1 MTYLSIIEKLRILL
15 DMLLDFKFIL
25 IFVILL
31 LILTFLYAIRRI
43 SGKKYA
49 LMMLSTFIMLFAISI
64 ISNYKVLA
72 NTFDNFTTI
81 FFGNIYFPSIYV
93 YIGVLVICFITF
105 ITSILNTML
114 KKIYKIINS
123 IMFVF
128 NNILLI
134 IVLNII
140 AKNKIDIFSVSSL
153 YTNNNLV
160 AILEISMNL
169 FILWVLSLIIVYTT
183 NCICDRIMVKKRVVV
198 DSNVS
203 NTLEV
208 FNDINED
215 INVNNDIFNE
225 VDTQTMNDT
234 NLDNIN
240 SVNKEASITIDVT
253 PDTVVVRD
261 IKEEHGTTFED
272 ILNGNIEVVYYQ
284 NDNTCNDLEYGIV
297 NPQEIYEN
305 KYNYQIENKSKN
317 DTSFQDIVKNIEDNT
332 IEEQDKSFEKKKLVE
347 DRLII
352 NTVSLDD
359 LKKEDT
365 IEEVKNNKNIDT
377 IKEDIITNSDNDYT
391 IDDYKKISKMLKALK
406 IHASGSNISVDDAVT
421 ISLISNYSIDDCVKF
436 KEILESNLN

>member
-31 LILTFLYAIRRI
+31 LLLTFLYAIRRI
-43 SGKKYA
+43 NRKKYA
-49 LMMLSTFIMLFAISI
+49 LMMLSTFILLFAISI

-123 IMFVF
+123 IMFVC

-183 NCICDRIMVKKRVVV
+183 NCICDRIVVKKHVVV
-198 DSNVS
+198 DNNVS
-203 NTLEV
+203 STLEV

-215 INVNNDIFNE
+215 INVNNDSINVSKDEVVIDTVDLNE
-225 VDTQTMNDT
+225 
-234 NLDNIN
+234 N
-240 SVNKEASITIDVT
+240 SDVT
-253 PDTVVVRD
+253 PDTLVIED
-261 IKEEHGTTFED
+261 IKEDYGTTFED

-284 NDNTCNDLEYGIV
+284 NDNTCNDLEYSIV

-305 KYNYQIENKSKN
+305 KYNYQVENKSKN

-332 IEEQDKSFEKKKLVE
+332 IEEQDKSFEKKRLVE

-359 LKKEDT
+359 LNKDDT

>member
-31 LILTFLYAIRRI
+31 LILTFLYSIRRI
-43 SGKKYA
+43 NGKKYA
-49 LMMLSTFIMLFAISI
+49 LMMLSTFILLFAISI
-64 ISNYKVLA
+64 ISNYKILA

-123 IMFVF
+123 IMFVC

-183 NCICDRIMVKKRVVV
+183 NCICDRIVVKKHVVV
-198 DSNVS
+198 DNNVS
-203 NTLEV
+203 STLEV

-215 INVNNDIFNE
+215 INVNNDSINVSKDEVVIDTVDLNE
-225 VDTQTMNDT
+225 
-234 NLDNIN
+234 N
-240 SVNKEASITIDVT
+240 SDVT
-253 PDTVVVRD
+253 PDTLVIED
-261 IKEEHGTTFED
+261 IKEDYSTTFED

-284 NDNTCNDLEYGIV
+284 NDNTCNDLEYSIV

-305 KYNYQIENKSKN
+305 KYNYQVENKSKN

-332 IEEQDKSFEKKKLVE
+332 IKEQDKSFEKKRLVE

-359 LKKEDT
+359 LNKDDT

>member
-43 SGKKYA
+43 NRKKYA
-49 LMMLSTFIMLFAISI
+49 LMMISTFVLLFAISI

-123 IMFVF
+123 IMFVC

-183 NCICDRIMVKKRVVV
+183 NCICDRIVVKKHVVV
-198 DSNVS
+198 DNNVS
-203 NTLEV
+203 STLEV

-215 INVNNDIFNE
+215 INVNND
-225 VDTQTMNDT
+225 
-234 NLDNIN
+234 NIN
-240 SVNKEASITIDVT
+240 VSKDEVVIDTVDLNENSDVT
-253 PDTVVVRD
+253 PDTLVIED
-261 IKEEHGTTFED
+261 IKEDYGTTFED

-284 NDNTCNDLEYGIV
+284 NDNTCNDLEYSIV

-305 KYNYQIENKSKN
+305 KYNYQVENKSKN

-332 IEEQDKSFEKKKLVE
+332 IEEQDKSFEKKRLVE

-359 LKKEDT
+359 LNKDDT

>member
-31 LILTFLYAIRRI
+31 LILTFLYVIRRI
-43 SGKKYA
+43 NRKKYA
-49 LMMLSTFIMLFAISI
+49 LMMLSTFILLFAISI

-123 IMFVF
+123 IMFVC

-183 NCICDRIMVKKRVVV
+183 NCICDRIVVKKHVVV
-198 DSNVS
+198 DNNVS
-203 NTLEV
+203 STLEV

-215 INVNNDIFNE
+215 INVNNDSINVSKDEVVIDTVDLNE
-225 VDTQTMNDT
+225 
-234 NLDNIN
+234 N
-240 SVNKEASITIDVT
+240 SDVT
-253 PDTVVVRD
+253 PDTLVIED
-261 IKEEHGTTFED
+261 IKEDYSTTFED

-284 NDNTCNDLEYGIV
+284 NDNTCNDLEYSIV

-305 KYNYQIENKSKN
+305 KYNYQVENKSKN

-332 IEEQDKSFEKKKLVE
+332 IEEQDKSFEKKRLVE

-359 LKKEDT
+359 LNKDDT

>member
-43 SGKKYA
+43 NGKKYA
-49 LMMLSTFIMLFAISI
+49 LMMLSTFILLFAISI
-64 ISNYKVLA
+64 ISNYKILA

-123 IMFVF
+123 IMFVC

-183 NCICDRIMVKKRVVV
+183 NCICDRIVVKKHVVV
-198 DSNVS
+198 DNNVS
-203 NTLEV
+203 STLEV

-215 INVNNDIFNE
+215 INVNNDSINVSKDEVVIDTVDLNE
-225 VDTQTMNDT
+225 
-234 NLDNIN
+234 N
-240 SVNKEASITIDVT
+240 SDVT
-253 PDTVVVRD
+253 PDTLVIED
-261 IKEEHGTTFED
+261 IKEDYGTTFED

-284 NDNTCNDLEYGIV
+284 NDNTCNDLEYSIV

-305 KYNYQIENKSKN
+305 KYNYQVENKSKN

-332 IEEQDKSFEKKKLVE
+332 IEEQDKSFEKKRLVE

-359 LKKEDT
+359 LNKDDT

>member
-31 LILTFLYAIRRI
+31 LLLTFLYAIRRI
-43 SGKKYA
+43 NRKKYA
-49 LMMLSTFIMLFAISI
+49 LMMLSTFILLFAISI

-123 IMFVF
+123 IMFVC

-183 NCICDRIMVKKRVVV
+183 NCICDRIVVKKHVVV
-198 DSNVS
+198 DNNVS
-203 NTLEV
+203 STLEV

-215 INVNNDIFNE
+215 INVNNDSINVSKDEVVIDTVDLNE
-225 VDTQTMNDT
+225 
-234 NLDNIN
+234 N
-240 SVNKEASITIDVT
+240 SDVT
-253 PDTVVVRD
+253 PDTLVIED
-261 IKEEHGTTFED
+261 IKEDYGTTFED

-284 NDNTCNDLEYGIV
+284 NDNTCNDLEYSIV

-305 KYNYQIENKSKN
+305 KYNYQVENKSKN

-332 IEEQDKSFEKKKLVE
+332 IKEQDKSFEKKRLVE

-359 LKKEDT
+359 LNKDDT

>member
-31 LILTFLYAIRRI
+31 LLLTFLYAIRRI
-43 SGKKYA
+43 NRKKYA
-49 LMMLSTFIMLFAISI
+49 LMMLSTFILLFAISI

-123 IMFVF
+123 IMFVC

-183 NCICDRIMVKKRVVV
+183 NCICDRIVVKKHVVV
-198 DSNVS
+198 DNNVS
-203 NTLEV
+203 STLEV

-215 INVNNDIFNE
+215 INVNNDSINVSKDEVVIDTVDLNE
-225 VDTQTMNDT
+225 
-234 NLDNIN
+234 N
-240 SVNKEASITIDVT
+240 SDVT
-253 PDTVVVRD
+253 PDTLVIED
-261 IKEEHGTTFED
+261 IKEDYSTTFED

-284 NDNTCNDLEYGIV
+284 NDNTCNDLEYSIV

-305 KYNYQIENKSKN
+305 KYNYQVENKSKN

-332 IEEQDKSFEKKKLVE
+332 IKEQDKSFEKKRLVE

-359 LKKEDT
+359 LNKDDT

>member
-43 SGKKYA
+43 NRKKYA
-49 LMMLSTFIMLFAISI
+49 LMMISTFILLFAISI

-123 IMFVF
+123 IMFVC

-183 NCICDRIMVKKRVVV
+183 NCICDRIVVKKHVVV
-198 DSNVS
+198 DNNVS
-203 NTLEV
+203 STLEV

-215 INVNNDIFNE
+215 INVNNDSINVSKDEVVIDTVDLNE
-225 VDTQTMNDT
+225 
-234 NLDNIN
+234 N
-240 SVNKEASITIDVT
+240 SDVT
-253 PDTVVVRD
+253 PDTLVIED
-261 IKEEHGTTFED
+261 IKEDYGTTFED

-284 NDNTCNDLEYGIV
+284 NDNTCNDLEYSIV

-305 KYNYQIENKSKN
+305 KYNYQVENKSKN

-332 IEEQDKSFEKKKLVE
+332 IEEQDKSFEKKRLVE

-359 LKKEDT
+359 LNKDDT

-377 IKEDIITNSDNDYT
+377 IKEEIITNSDNDYT

>member
-43 SGKKYA
+43 NRKKYA
-49 LMMLSTFIMLFAISI
+49 LMMISTFILLFAISI

-114 KKIYKIINS
+114 KKTYKIINS
-123 IMFVF
+123 IMFVC

-183 NCICDRIMVKKRVVV
+183 NCICDRIVVKKHVVV
-198 DSNVS
+198 DNNVS
-203 NTLEV
+203 STLEV

-215 INVNNDIFNE
+215 INVNNDSINVSKDEVVIDTVDLNE
-225 VDTQTMNDT
+225 
-234 NLDNIN
+234 N
-240 SVNKEASITIDVT
+240 SDVT
-253 PDTVVVRD
+253 PDTLVIED
-261 IKEEHGTTFED
+261 IKEDYSTTFED

-284 NDNTCNDLEYGIV
+284 NDNTCNDLEYSIV

-305 KYNYQIENKSKN
+305 KYNYQVENKSKN

-332 IEEQDKSFEKKKLVE
+332 IKEQDKSFEKKRLVE

-359 LKKEDT
+359 LNKDDT

>member
-43 SGKKYA
+43 NRKKYA
-49 LMMLSTFIMLFAISI
+49 LMMLSTFILLFAISI
-64 ISNYKVLA
+64 ISNYKILA

-123 IMFVF
+123 IMFVC

-183 NCICDRIMVKKRVVV
+183 NCICDRIVVKKHVVV
-198 DSNVS
+198 DNNVS
-203 NTLEV
+203 STLEV

-215 INVNNDIFNE
+215 INVNNDSINVSKDEVVIDTVDLNE
-225 VDTQTMNDT
+225 
-234 NLDNIN
+234 N
-240 SVNKEASITIDVT
+240 SDVT
-253 PDTVVVRD
+253 PDTLVIED
-261 IKEEHGTTFED
+261 IKEDYSTTFED

-284 NDNTCNDLEYGIV
+284 NDNTCNDLEYSIV

-305 KYNYQIENKSKN
+305 KYNYQVENKSKN

-332 IEEQDKSFEKKKLVE
+332 IKEQDKSFEKKRLVE

-359 LKKEDT
+359 LNKDDT

>member
-31 LILTFLYAIRRI
+31 LILTFLYTIRRI
-43 SGKKYA
+43 NRKKYA
-49 LMMLSTFIMLFAISI
+49 LMMISTFILLFAISI

-123 IMFVF
+123 IMFVC

-183 NCICDRIMVKKRVVV
+183 NCICDRIVVKKHVVV
-198 DSNVS
+198 DNNVS
-203 NTLEV
+203 STLEV

-215 INVNNDIFNE
+215 INVNNDSINVSKDEVVIDTVDLNE
-225 VDTQTMNDT
+225 
-234 NLDNIN
+234 N
-240 SVNKEASITIDVT
+240 SDVT
-253 PDTVVVRD
+253 PDTLVIED
-261 IKEEHGTTFED
+261 IKEDYSTTFED

-284 NDNTCNDLEYGIV
+284 NDNTCNDLEYSIV

-305 KYNYQIENKSKN
+305 KYNYQVENKSKN

-332 IEEQDKSFEKKKLVE
+332 IEEQDKSFEKKRLVE

-359 LKKEDT
+359 LNKDDT

>member
-43 SGKKYA
+43 NRKKYA
-49 LMMLSTFIMLFAISI
+49 LMMISTFILLFAISI

-123 IMFVF
+123 IMFVC

-183 NCICDRIMVKKRVVV
+183 NCICDRIVVKKHVVV
-198 DSNVS
+198 DNNVS
-203 NTLEV
+203 STLEV

-215 INVNNDIFNE
+215 INVNNDSINVSKDEVVIDTVDLNE
-225 VDTQTMNDT
+225 
-234 NLDNIN
+234 N
-240 SVNKEASITIDVT
+240 SDVT
-253 PDTVVVRD
+253 PDTLVIED
-261 IKEEHGTTFED
+261 IKEDYSTTFED

-284 NDNTCNDLEYGIV
+284 NDNTCNDLEYSIV

-305 KYNYQIENKSKN
+305 KYNYQVENKSKN

-332 IEEQDKSFEKKKLVE
+332 IKEQDKSFENKRLVE

-359 LKKEDT
+359 LNKDDT

-377 IKEDIITNSDNDYT
+377 IKEEIITNSDNDYT

>member
-43 SGKKYA
+43 NRKKYA
-49 LMMLSTFIMLFAISI
+49 LMMISTFILLFAISI

-123 IMFVF
+123 IMFVC

-183 NCICDRIMVKKRVVV
+183 NCICDRIVVKKHVVV
-198 DSNVS
+198 DNNVS
-203 NTLEV
+203 STLEV

-215 INVNNDIFNE
+215 INVNNDSINVSKDEVVIDTVDLNE
-225 VDTQTMNDT
+225 
-234 NLDNIN
+234 N
-240 SVNKEASITIDVT
+240 SDVT
-253 PDTVVVRD
+253 PDTLVIED
-261 IKEEHGTTFED
+261 IKEDYGTTFED

-284 NDNTCNDLEYGIV
+284 NDNTCNDLEYSIV

-305 KYNYQIENKSKN
+305 KYNYQVENKSKN

-332 IEEQDKSFEKKKLVE
+332 IKEQDKSFENKRLVE

-359 LKKEDT
+359 LNKDDT

>member
-43 SGKKYA
+43 NRKKYA
-49 LMMLSTFIMLFAISI
+49 LMMLSTFILLFAISI

-123 IMFVF
+123 IMFVC

-183 NCICDRIMVKKRVVV
+183 NCICDRIVVKKHVVV
-198 DSNVS
+198 DNNVS
-203 NTLEV
+203 STLEV

-215 INVNNDIFNE
+215 INVNNDSINVSKDEVVIDTVDLNE
-225 VDTQTMNDT
+225 
-234 NLDNIN
+234 N
-240 SVNKEASITIDVT
+240 SDVT
-253 PDTVVVRD
+253 PDTLVIED
-261 IKEEHGTTFED
+261 IKEDYGTTFED

-284 NDNTCNDLEYGIV
+284 NDNTCNDLEYSIV

-305 KYNYQIENKSKN
+305 KYNYQVENKSKN

-332 IEEQDKSFEKKKLVE
+332 IEEQDKSFEKKRLVE

-359 LKKEDT
+359 LNKDDT

>member
-31 LILTFLYAIRRI
+31 LILTFLYAIRII

-123 IMFVF
+123 IMFVC

-198 DSNVS
+198 DNNVS

-253 PDTVVVRD
+253 PDTLVVRD

-284 NDNTCNDLEYGIV
+284 NDNTCNDLEYSIV

-305 KYNYQIENKSKN
+305 KYQIENKSKN

-359 LKKEDT
+359 LNKEDT
-365 IEEVKNNKNIDT
+365 IEEVKNNKNFDT

>member
-43 SGKKYA
+43 NGKKYA
-49 LMMLSTFIMLFAISI
+49 LMMLSTFILLFAISI

-123 IMFVF
+123 IMFVC

-183 NCICDRIMVKKRVVV
+183 NCICDRIVIKKHVVV
-198 DSNVS
+198 DNNVS
-203 NTLEV
+203 STLEV

-215 INVNNDIFNE
+215 INVNNDSINVSKDEVVIDTVDLNE
-225 VDTQTMNDT
+225 
-234 NLDNIN
+234 N
-240 SVNKEASITIDVT
+240 SDVT
-253 PDTVVVRD
+253 PDTLVIED
-261 IKEEHGTTFED
+261 IKEDYGTTFED

-284 NDNTCNDLEYGIV
+284 NDNTCNDLEYSIV

-332 IEEQDKSFEKKKLVE
+332 IEEQDKSFEKKRLVE

-359 LKKEDT
+359 LNKDDT

>member
-31 LILTFLYAIRRI
+31 LLLTFLYAIRRI
-43 SGKKYA
+43 NRKKYA
-49 LMMLSTFIMLFAISI
+49 LMMLSTFILLFAISI

-123 IMFVF
+123 IMFVC

-183 NCICDRIMVKKRVVV
+183 NCICDRIVVKKHVVV
-198 DSNVS
+198 DNNVS
-203 NTLEV
+203 STLEV

-215 INVNNDIFNE
+215 INVNNDSINVSKDEVVIDTVDLNE
-225 VDTQTMNDT
+225 
-234 NLDNIN
+234 N
-240 SVNKEASITIDVT
+240 SDVT
-253 PDTVVVRD
+253 PDTLVIED
-261 IKEEHGTTFED
+261 IKEDYSTTFED

-284 NDNTCNDLEYGIV
+284 NDNTCNDLEYSIV

-305 KYNYQIENKSKN
+305 KYNYQVENKSKN

-332 IEEQDKSFEKKKLVE
+332 IKEQDKSFENKRLVE

-359 LKKEDT
+359 LNKDDT

>member
-43 SGKKYA
+43 NRKKYA
-49 LMMLSTFIMLFAISI
+49 LMMISTFVLLFAISI

-123 IMFVF
+123 IMFVC

-183 NCICDRIMVKKRVVV
+183 NCICDRIVVKKHVVV
-198 DSNVS
+198 DNNVS
-203 NTLEV
+203 STLEV

-215 INVNNDIFNE
+215 INVNNDSINVSKDEVVIDTVDLNE
-225 VDTQTMNDT
+225 
-234 NLDNIN
+234 N
-240 SVNKEASITIDVT
+240 SDVT
-253 PDTVVVRD
+253 PDTLVIED
-261 IKEEHGTTFED
+261 IKEDYGTTFED

-284 NDNTCNDLEYGIV
+284 NDNTCNDLEYSIV

-305 KYNYQIENKSKN
+305 KYNYQVENKSKN

-332 IEEQDKSFEKKKLVE
+332 IEEQDKSFEKKRLVE

-359 LKKEDT
+359 LNKDDT

>member
-31 LILTFLYAIRRI
+31 LILTFLYVIRRI
-43 SGKKYA
+43 NGKKYA
-49 LMMLSTFIMLFAISI
+49 LMMLSTFILLFAISI

-123 IMFVF
+123 IMFVC

-183 NCICDRIMVKKRVVV
+183 NCICDRIVVKKHVVV
-198 DSNVS
+198 DNNVS
-203 NTLEV
+203 STLEV

-215 INVNNDIFNE
+215 INVNNDSINVSKDEVVIDTVDLNE
-225 VDTQTMNDT
+225 
-234 NLDNIN
+234 N
-240 SVNKEASITIDVT
+240 SDVT
-253 PDTVVVRD
+253 PDTLVIED
-261 IKEEHGTTFED
+261 IKEDYGTTFED

-284 NDNTCNDLEYGIV
+284 NDNTCNDLEYSIV

-305 KYNYQIENKSKN
+305 KYNYQVENKSKN

-332 IEEQDKSFEKKKLVE
+332 IEEQDKSFEKKRLVE

-359 LKKEDT
+359 LNKDDT

>member
-43 SGKKYA
+43 NGKKYA
-49 LMMLSTFIMLFAISI
+49 LMMISTFILLFAISI

-123 IMFVF
+123 IMFVC

-183 NCICDRIMVKKRVVV
+183 NCICDRIVVKKHVVV
-198 DSNVS
+198 DNNVS
-203 NTLEV
+203 STLEV

-215 INVNNDIFNE
+215 INVNNDSINVSKDEVVIDTVDLNE
-225 VDTQTMNDT
+225 
-234 NLDNIN
+234 N
-240 SVNKEASITIDVT
+240 SDVT
-253 PDTVVVRD
+253 PDTLVIED
-261 IKEEHGTTFED
+261 IKEDYSTTFED

-284 NDNTCNDLEYGIV
+284 NDNTCNDLEYSIV

-305 KYNYQIENKSKN
+305 KYNYQVENKSKN

-332 IEEQDKSFEKKKLVE
+332 IKEQDKSFENKRLVE

-359 LKKEDT
+359 LNKDDT

>member
-123 IMFVF
+123 IMFVC

-240 SVNKEASITIDVT
+240 SINKEASITIDVT
-253 PDTVVVRD
+253 PDTLVVRD

-284 NDNTCNDLEYGIV
+284 NDNTCNDLEYSIV

-332 IEEQDKSFEKKKLVE
+332 IKEQDKSFEKKKLVE

-359 LKKEDT
+359 LNKED
-365 IEEVKNNKNIDT
+365 NIVELIKDNEDN
-377 IKEDIITNSDNDYT
+377 IKEDIISHSDNEYT

-406 IHASGSNISVDDAVT
+406 IHASDSNISVDDAVT

>member
-31 LILTFLYAIRRI
+31 LLLTFLYAIRRI
-43 SGKKYA
+43 NRKKYA
-49 LMMLSTFIMLFAISI
+49 LMMLSTFILLFAISI

-123 IMFVF
+123 IMFVC

-169 FILWVLSLIIVYTT
+169 FILLFILLIVY
-183 NCICDRIMVKKRVVV
+183 
-198 DSNVS
+198 
-203 NTLEV
+203 
-208 FNDINED
+208 
-215 INVNNDIFNE
+215 
-225 VDTQTMNDT
+225 
-234 NLDNIN
+234 
-240 SVNKEASITIDVT
+240 A
-253 PDTVVVRD
+253 
-261 IKEEHGTTFED
+261 
-272 ILNGNIEVVYYQ
+272 IE
-284 NDNTCNDLEYGIV
+284 
-297 NPQEIYEN
+297 
-305 KYNYQIENKSKN
+305 
-317 DTSFQDIVKNIEDNT
+317 
-332 IEEQDKSFEKKKLVE
+332 
-347 DRLII
+347 
-352 NTVSLDD
+352 
-359 LKKEDT
+359 
-365 IEEVKNNKNIDT
+365 
-377 IKEDIITNSDNDYT
+377 
-391 IDDYKKISKMLKALK
+391 
-406 IHASGSNISVDDAVT
+406 
-421 ISLISNYSIDDCVKF
+421 
-436 KEILESNLN
+436 

>member
-31 LILTFLYAIRRI
+31 LILTFLYVIRRI
-43 SGKKYA
+43 NRKKYA
-49 LMMLSTFIMLFAISI
+49 LMMISTFILLFAISI

-123 IMFVF
+123 IMFVC

-183 NCICDRIMVKKRVVV
+183 NCICDRIVVKKHVVV
-198 DSNVS
+198 DNNVS
-203 NTLEV
+203 STLEV

-215 INVNNDIFNE
+215 INVNNDSINVSKDEVVIDTVDLNE
-225 VDTQTMNDT
+225 
-234 NLDNIN
+234 N
-240 SVNKEASITIDVT
+240 SDVT
-253 PDTVVVRD
+253 PDTLVIED
-261 IKEEHGTTFED
+261 IKEDYSTTFED

-284 NDNTCNDLEYGIV
+284 NDNTCNDLEYSIV

-305 KYNYQIENKSKN
+305 KYNYQVENKSKN

-332 IEEQDKSFEKKKLVE
+332 IEEQDKSFEKKRLVE

-359 LKKEDT
+359 LNKDDT

>member
-43 SGKKYA
+43 NGKKYA
-49 LMMLSTFIMLFAISI
+49 LMMLSTFILLFAISI

-123 IMFVF
+123 IMFVC

-183 NCICDRIMVKKRVVV
+183 NCICDRIVVKKHVVV
-198 DSNVS
+198 DNNVS
-203 NTLEV
+203 STLEV

-215 INVNNDIFNE
+215 INVNNDSINVSKDEVVIDTVDLNE
-225 VDTQTMNDT
+225 
-234 NLDNIN
+234 N
-240 SVNKEASITIDVT
+240 SDVT
-253 PDTVVVRD
+253 PDTLVIED
-261 IKEEHGTTFED
+261 IKEDYSTTFED

-284 NDNTCNDLEYGIV
+284 NDNTCNDLEYSIV

-305 KYNYQIENKSKN
+305 KYNYQVENKSKN

-332 IEEQDKSFEKKKLVE
+332 IEEQDKSFEKKRLVE

-359 LKKEDT
+359 LNKYDT

>member
-43 SGKKYA
+43 NRKKYA
-49 LMMLSTFIMLFAISI
+49 LMMISTFILLFAISI

-123 IMFVF
+123 IMFVC

-183 NCICDRIMVKKRVVV
+183 NCICDRIVVKKHVVV
-198 DSNVS
+198 DNNVS
-203 NTLEV
+203 STLEV

-215 INVNNDIFNE
+215 INVNNDSINVSKDEVVIDTVDLNE
-225 VDTQTMNDT
+225 
-234 NLDNIN
+234 N
-240 SVNKEASITIDVT
+240 SDVT
-253 PDTVVVRD
+253 PDTLVIED
-261 IKEEHGTTFED
+261 IKEDYGTTFED

-284 NDNTCNDLEYGIV
+284 NDNTCNNLEYSIV

-305 KYNYQIENKSKN
+305 KYNYQVENKSKN

-332 IEEQDKSFEKKKLVE
+332 IKEQDKSFENKRLVE

-359 LKKEDT
+359 LNKDDT

>member
-43 SGKKYA
+43 NRKKYA
-49 LMMLSTFIMLFAISI
+49 LMMISTFILLFAISI

-123 IMFVF
+123 IMFVC

-183 NCICDRIMVKKRVVV
+183 NCICDRIVVKKHVVV
-198 DSNVS
+198 DNNVS
-203 NTLEV
+203 STLEV

-215 INVNNDIFNE
+215 INVNND
-225 VDTQTMNDT
+225 
-234 NLDNIN
+234 
-240 SVNKEASITIDVT
+240 SITVSKDEVVIDTVDLNENSDVT
-253 PDTVVVRD
+253 PDTLVIED
-261 IKEEHGTTFED
+261 IKEDYSTTFED

-284 NDNTCNDLEYGIV
+284 NDNTCNDLEYCIV

-305 KYNYQIENKSKN
+305 KYNYQVENKSKN

-332 IEEQDKSFEKKKLVE
+332 IEEQDKSFEKKRLVE

-359 LKKEDT
+359 LNKDDT

-377 IKEDIITNSDNDYT
+377 IKEEIITNSDNDYT

>member
-43 SGKKYA
+43 NRKKYA
-49 LMMLSTFIMLFAISI
+49 LMMLSTFILLFAISI

-183 NCICDRIMVKKRVVV
+183 NCICDRIVVKKHVVV
-198 DSNVS
+198 DNNVS
-203 NTLEV
+203 STLEV

-215 INVNNDIFNE
+215 INVNNDSINVSKDEVVIDTVDLNE
-225 VDTQTMNDT
+225 
-234 NLDNIN
+234 N
-240 SVNKEASITIDVT
+240 SDVT
-253 PDTVVVRD
+253 PDTLVIED
-261 IKEEHGTTFED
+261 IKEDYSTTFED

-284 NDNTCNDLEYGIV
+284 NDNTCNDLEYSIV

-305 KYNYQIENKSKN
+305 KYNYQVENKSKN

-332 IEEQDKSFEKKKLVE
+332 IEEQDKSFEKKRLVE

-359 LKKEDT
+359 LNKDDT

>member
-31 LILTFLYAIRRI
+31 LILTFLYVIRRI
-43 SGKKYA
+43 NRKKYA
-49 LMMLSTFIMLFAISI
+49 LMMISTFILLFAISI

-123 IMFVF
+123 IMFVC

-183 NCICDRIMVKKRVVV
+183 NCICDRIVVKKHVVV
-198 DSNVS
+198 DNNVS
-203 NTLEV
+203 STLEV

-215 INVNNDIFNE
+215 INVNNDSINVSKDEVVIDTVDLNE
-225 VDTQTMNDT
+225 
-234 NLDNIN
+234 N
-240 SVNKEASITIDVT
+240 SDVT
-253 PDTVVVRD
+253 PDTLVIED
-261 IKEEHGTTFED
+261 IKEDYGTTFED

-284 NDNTCNDLEYGIV
+284 NDNTCNDLEYSIV

-305 KYNYQIENKSKN
+305 KYNYQVENKSKN

-332 IEEQDKSFEKKKLVE
+332 IEEQDKSFEKKRLVE

-359 LKKEDT
+359 LNKDDT

>member
-43 SGKKYA
+43 NRKKYA
-49 LMMLSTFIMLFAISI
+49 LMMLSTFILLFAISI

-123 IMFVF
+123 IMFVC

-183 NCICDRIMVKKRVVV
+183 NCICDRIVVKKHVVV
-198 DSNVS
+198 DNNVS
-203 NTLEV
+203 STLEV

-215 INVNNDIFNE
+215 INVNNDSINVSKDEVVIDTVDLNE
-225 VDTQTMNDT
+225 
-234 NLDNIN
+234 N
-240 SVNKEASITIDVT
+240 SDVT
-253 PDTVVVRD
+253 PDTLVIED
-261 IKEEHGTTFED
+261 IKEDYSTTFED

-284 NDNTCNDLEYGIV
+284 NDNTCNDLEYSIV

-305 KYNYQIENKSKN
+305 KYNYQVENKSKN

-332 IEEQDKSFEKKKLVE
+332 IEEQDKSFEKKRLVE

-359 LKKEDT
+359 LNKDDT

>member
-43 SGKKYA
+43 NGKKYA
-49 LMMLSTFIMLFAISI
+49 LMMLSTFILLFAISI

-123 IMFVF
+123 IMFVC

-183 NCICDRIMVKKRVVV
+183 NCICDRIVVKKHVVV
-198 DSNVS
+198 DNNVS
-203 NTLEV
+203 STLEV

-215 INVNNDIFNE
+215 INVNND
-225 VDTQTMNDT
+225 
-234 NLDNIN
+234 NIN
-240 SVNKEASITIDVT
+240 VSKDEVVIDTVDLNENSDVT
-253 PDTVVVRD
+253 PDTLVIED
-261 IKEEHGTTFED
+261 IKEDYGTTFED

-284 NDNTCNDLEYGIV
+284 NDNTCNDLEYSIV

-305 KYNYQIENKSKN
+305 KYNYQVENKSKN

-332 IEEQDKSFEKKKLVE
+332 IEEQDKSFEKKRLVE

-359 LKKEDT
+359 LNKDDT

>member
-31 LILTFLYAIRRI
+31 LLLTFLYAIRRI
-43 SGKKYA
+43 NRKKYA
-49 LMMLSTFIMLFAISI
+49 LMMLSTFILLFAISI

-123 IMFVF
+123 IMFVC

-183 NCICDRIMVKKRVVV
+183 NCICDRIVVKKHVVV
-198 DSNVS
+198 DNNVS
-203 NTLEV
+203 STLEV

-215 INVNNDIFNE
+215 INVNNDSINVSKDEVVIDTVDLNE
-225 VDTQTMNDT
+225 
-234 NLDNIN
+234 N
-240 SVNKEASITIDVT
+240 SDVT
-253 PDTVVVRD
+253 PDTLVIED
-261 IKEEHGTTFED
+261 IKEDYSTTFED

-284 NDNTCNDLEYGIV
+284 NDNTCNDLEYSLV

-305 KYNYQIENKSKN
+305 KYNYQVENKSKN

-332 IEEQDKSFEKKKLVE
+332 IKEQDKSFEKKRLVE

-359 LKKEDT
+359 LNKDDT

>member
-31 LILTFLYAIRRI
+31 LLLTFLYAIRRI
-43 SGKKYA
+43 NRKKYA
-49 LMMLSTFIMLFAISI
+49 LMMLSTFILLFAISI

-114 KKIYKIINS
+114 KKTYKIINS
-123 IMFVF
+123 IMFVC

-183 NCICDRIMVKKRVVV
+183 NCICDRIVVKKHVVV
-198 DSNVS
+198 DNNVS
-203 NTLEV
+203 STLEV

-215 INVNNDIFNE
+215 INVNNDSINVSKDEVVIDTVDLNE
-225 VDTQTMNDT
+225 
-234 NLDNIN
+234 N
-240 SVNKEASITIDVT
+240 SDVT
-253 PDTVVVRD
+253 PDTLVIED
-261 IKEEHGTTFED
+261 IKEDYSTTFED

-284 NDNTCNDLEYGIV
+284 NDNTCNDLEYSIV

-305 KYNYQIENKSKN
+305 KYNYQVENKSKN

-332 IEEQDKSFEKKKLVE
+332 IKEQDKSFEKKRLVE

-359 LKKEDT
+359 LNKDDT

>member
-49 LMMLSTFIMLFAISI
+49 LMMLSTFILLFAISI

-123 IMFVF
+123 IMFVC

-183 NCICDRIMVKKRVVV
+183 NCICDRIVVKKHVVV
-198 DSNVS
+198 DNNVS
-203 NTLEV
+203 STLEV

-215 INVNNDIFNE
+215 INVNNDSINVSKDEVVIDTVDLNE
-225 VDTQTMNDT
+225 
-234 NLDNIN
+234 N
-240 SVNKEASITIDVT
+240 SDVT
-253 PDTVVVRD
+253 PDTLVIED
-261 IKEEHGTTFED
+261 IKEDYSTTFED

-284 NDNTCNDLEYGIV
+284 NDNTCNDLEYSIV

-305 KYNYQIENKSKN
+305 KYNYQVENKSKN

-332 IEEQDKSFEKKKLVE
+332 IEEQDKSFEKKRLVE

-359 LKKEDT
+359 LNKDDT

>member
-43 SGKKYA
+43 NRKKYA
-49 LMMLSTFIMLFAISI
+49 LMMLSTFILLFAISI

-123 IMFVF
+123 IMFVC

-153 YTNNNLV
+153 YSNNNLV

-183 NCICDRIMVKKRVVV
+183 NCICDRIVVKKHVVV
-198 DSNVS
+198 DNNVS
-203 NTLEV
+203 STLEV

-215 INVNNDIFNE
+215 INVNNDSINVSKDEVVIDTVDLNE
-225 VDTQTMNDT
+225 
-234 NLDNIN
+234 N
-240 SVNKEASITIDVT
+240 SDVT
-253 PDTVVVRD
+253 PDTLVIED
-261 IKEEHGTTFED
+261 IKEDYSTTFED

-284 NDNTCNDLEYGIV
+284 NDNTCNDLEYSIV

-305 KYNYQIENKSKN
+305 KYNYQVENKSKN

-332 IEEQDKSFEKKKLVE
+332 IKEQDKSFEKKRLVE

-359 LKKEDT
+359 LNKDDT

-377 IKEDIITNSDNDYT
+377 IKEEIITNSDNDYT

>member
-31 LILTFLYAIRRI
+31 LILTFLYVIRRI
-43 SGKKYA
+43 NRKKYA
-49 LMMLSTFIMLFAISI
+49 LMMISTFILLFAISI

-123 IMFVF
+123 IMFVC

-183 NCICDRIMVKKRVVV
+183 NCICDRIVVKKHVVV
-198 DSNVS
+198 DNNVS
-203 NTLEV
+203 STLEV

-215 INVNNDIFNE
+215 INVNNDSINVSKDEVVIDTVDLNE
-225 VDTQTMNDT
+225 
-234 NLDNIN
+234 N
-240 SVNKEASITIDVT
+240 SDVT
-253 PDTVVVRD
+253 PDTLVIED
-261 IKEEHGTTFED
+261 IKEDYSTTFED

-284 NDNTCNDLEYGIV
+284 NDNTCNDLEYSIV

-305 KYNYQIENKSKN
+305 KYNYQVENKSKN
-317 DTSFQDIVKNIEDNT
+317 DTSFEDIVKNIEDNT
-332 IEEQDKSFEKKKLVE
+332 IEEQDKSFEKKRLVE

-359 LKKEDT
+359 LNKDDT

>member
-284 NDNTCNDLEYGIV
+284 NDNTCNDLEYSIV

-359 LKKEDT
+359 LNKED
-365 IEEVKNNKNIDT
+365 NIVELIKDNEDN
-377 IKEDIITNSDNDYT
+377 IKEDIISHSDNEYT

>member
-43 SGKKYA
+43 NRKKYA
-49 LMMLSTFIMLFAISI
+49 LMMISTFILLFAISI

-123 IMFVF
+123 IMFVC

-183 NCICDRIMVKKRVVV
+183 NCICDRIVVKKHVVV
-198 DSNVS
+198 DNNVS
-203 NTLEV
+203 STLEV

-215 INVNNDIFNE
+215 INVNNDSINVSKDEVVIDTVDLNE
-225 VDTQTMNDT
+225 
-234 NLDNIN
+234 N
-240 SVNKEASITIDVT
+240 SDVT
-253 PDTVVVRD
+253 PDTLVIED
-261 IKEEHGTTFED
+261 IKEDYSTTFED

-284 NDNTCNDLEYGIV
+284 NDNTCNDLEYSIV

-305 KYNYQIENKSKN
+305 KYNYQVENKSKN

-332 IEEQDKSFEKKKLVE
+332 IKEQDKSFENKKLVE

-359 LKKEDT
+359 LNKDDT

>member
-31 LILTFLYAIRRI
+31 LILTFLYTIRRI
-43 SGKKYA
+43 NRKKYA
-49 LMMLSTFIMLFAISI
+49 LMMISTFVLLFAISI

-123 IMFVF
+123 IMFVC

-183 NCICDRIMVKKRVVV
+183 NCICDRIVVKKHVVV
-198 DSNVS
+198 DNNVS
-203 NTLEV
+203 STLEV

-215 INVNNDIFNE
+215 INVNND
-225 VDTQTMNDT
+225 
-234 NLDNIN
+234 NIN
-240 SVNKEASITIDVT
+240 VSKDEVVIDTVDLNENSDVT
-253 PDTVVVRD
+253 PDTLVIED
-261 IKEEHGTTFED
+261 IKEDYGTTFED

-284 NDNTCNDLEYGIV
+284 NDNTCNDLEYSIV

-305 KYNYQIENKSKN
+305 KYNYQVENKSKN

-332 IEEQDKSFEKKKLVE
+332 IEEQDKSFEKKRLVE

-359 LKKEDT
+359 LNKDDT

>member
-43 SGKKYA
+43 NRKKYA
-49 LMMLSTFIMLFAISI
+49 LMMISTFILLFAISI

-123 IMFVF
+123 IMFVC

-183 NCICDRIMVKKRVVV
+183 NCICDRIVVKKHVVV
-198 DSNVS
+198 DNNVS
-203 NTLEV
+203 STLEV

-215 INVNNDIFNE
+215 INVNNDSINVSKDEVVIDTVDLNE
-225 VDTQTMNDT
+225 
-234 NLDNIN
+234 N
-240 SVNKEASITIDVT
+240 SDVT
-253 PDTVVVRD
+253 PDTLVIED
-261 IKEEHGTTFED
+261 IKEDYGTTFED

-284 NDNTCNDLEYGIV
+284 NDNTCNDLEYSIV

-305 KYNYQIENKSKN
+305 KYNYQVENKSKN

-332 IEEQDKSFEKKKLVE
+332 IKEQDKSFEKKRLVE

-359 LKKEDT
+359 LNKDDT

>member
-31 LILTFLYAIRRI
+31 LILTFLYTIRRI
-43 SGKKYA
+43 NRKKYA
-49 LMMLSTFIMLFAISI
+49 LMMISTFVLLFAISI

-123 IMFVF
+123 IMFVC

-183 NCICDRIMVKKRVVV
+183 NCICDRIVVKKHVVV
-198 DSNVS
+198 DNNVS
-203 NTLEV
+203 STLEV

-215 INVNNDIFNE
+215 INVNNDSINVSKDEVVIDTVDLNE
-225 VDTQTMNDT
+225 
-234 NLDNIN
+234 N
-240 SVNKEASITIDVT
+240 SDVT
-253 PDTVVVRD
+253 PDTLVIED
-261 IKEEHGTTFED
+261 IKEDYSTTFED

-284 NDNTCNDLEYGIV
+284 NDNTCNDLEYSIV

-305 KYNYQIENKSKN
+305 KYNYQVENKSKN

-332 IEEQDKSFEKKKLVE
+332 IKEQDKSFENKRLVE

-359 LKKEDT
+359 LNKDDT